1 VSTSLY
7 TGPLA
12 DLAGGV
18 DVSLAGSALVAAM
31 VYVLALTIW
40 PESDES

>member
-12 DLAGGV
+12 NLASGV
-18 DVSLAGSALVAAM
+18 DVSLAGSALVAAV
-31 VYVLALTIW
+31 VYLLALALW
-40 PESDES
+40 PEESR